1 MRLRNNL
8 LSLLAGAVALAGVS
22 GSALAV
28 PLSVLVAG
36 GSIDSADGTLTFS
49 NFDAIVT
56 GALSDD
62 LSNYEVTAL
71 TTGFRLTGAFLVA
84 DGNIGDMVL
93 SFTATADA
101 GLQITNARLFF
112 NGSFNGG
119 DGVPPGL
126 GAGVTE
132 TIFAGG
138 SGDPIANLSVA
149 ASSQGFEKLVD
160 TEALNPAQESIDVLK
175 DIALSSFAGG
185 DGSVTHISIVDQ
197 TFTVTP
203 EPGTLL
209 LGAMGLVGLADLGR
223 KRAN

>member
-8 LSLLAGAVALAGVS
+8 LSLMAGAIALVGVS
-22 GSALAV
+22 GSALAI
-28 PLSVLVAG
+28 PLSDLVG
-36 GSIDSADGTLTFS
+36 GASIASLDGTITFS

-84 DGNIGDMVL
+84 DGNIGDVVL
-93 SFTATADA
+93 SFTATAGP
-101 GLQITNARLFF
+101 GLAITDARLFF

-160 TEALNPAQESIDVLK
+160 TDSFAPQETIDVLK

-185 DGSVTHISIVDQ
+185 DGSVTHISVVDQ
-197 TFTVTP
+197 TYTVTP

-209 LGAMGLVGLADLGR
+209 LGAMGLVGLAALGR